1 MVQIVYFCFMIATAE
16 VIHKMNRW
24 GSEQRAFLFVFDYLC
39 QNVHAWPLEDIN
51 PEELRFEINGITN
64 SKSTCTSLPQSIV
77 FESQPI
83 SFDAY
88 EKAYKLVMY
97 HLRRGDS
104 YLLNLTQAVQ
114 LKTNLNLL
122 QLFDH
127 SSAPYKLWMRD
138 QFTVFSPEPF
148 IRIIDGAIHT
158 YPMKGTIDA
167 DIPDAEQLLLNNKKE
182 LAEHYTI
189 VDLLRNDLGM
199 VADKV
204 QVKRFRYPEMI
215 KTTRGK
221 LLQTSSH
228 ITGRLNKSYQNHL
241 GNILFKLL
249 PAGSISGAPKR
260 KTCEII
266 AKAEGYERA
275 YYTGVF
281 GIFDGQ
287 NLDSAVMIRFV
298 EQTPNGLIFK
308 AGGGIT
314 VNSQIEDEYEELM
327 QKVYLPLK
335 TDVKQ

>member
-1 MVQIVYFCFMIATAE
+1 
-16 VIHKMNRW
+16 MNKW

-39 QNVHAWPLEDIN
+39 QNVHAWPLEEIHPDD
-51 PEELRFEINGITN
+51 LCFEINGITN
-64 SKSTCTSLPQSIV
+64 SKSTSTSLPQSII
-77 FESQPI
+77 FEPQHI
-83 SFDAY
+83 AFEAY
-88 EKAYKLVMY
+88 EEAYKLVMH

-104 YLLNLTQAVQ
+104 YLLNLTQAVPLQ
-114 LKTNLNLL
+114 TNLNLL
-122 QLFDH
+122 QLFEH

-148 IRIIDGAIHT
+148 VRIMDGAIHT

-167 DIPDAEQLLLNNKKE
+167 NIPHAEQLLLNNKKE

-204 QVKRFRYPEMI
+204 QVKRFRYPEVI

-228 ITGRLNKSYQNHL
+228 ITGSLTQTYPNHY
-241 GNILFKLL
+241 GDILFRLL

-314 VNSQIEDEYEELM
+314 VNSRIEDEYHELM

-335 TDVKQ
+335 TDVKH